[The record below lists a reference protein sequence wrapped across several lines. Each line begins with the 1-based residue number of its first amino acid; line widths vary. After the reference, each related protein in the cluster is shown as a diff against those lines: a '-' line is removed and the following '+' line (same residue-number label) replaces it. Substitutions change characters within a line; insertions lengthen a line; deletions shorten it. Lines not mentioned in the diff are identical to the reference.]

1 MTNVQGIRFQECVVT
16 LQVRNTC
23 AAVVTKGLRGF
34 QVYDPFFFTD
44 LTAKNHPETTTKTE
58 KQMIPGTILLII
70 TLSKSLFS
78 RVNQ

>member
-1 MTNVQGIRFQECVVT
+1 MRGYIAGTKY
-16 LQVRNTC
+16 VRSGSN
-23 AAVVTKGLRGF
+23 KGLRGF
-34 QVYDPFFFTD
+34 QVYNPFFFTD
-44 LTAKNHPETTTKTE
+44 LTAKNQPETTTKTE